1 MKSRS
6 APPPKEA
13 LAFLPDAEEIERTPI
28 NAGVPIT
35 LYVLLA
41 LFLSLLLWASL
52 SEIDTVVTARGRL
65 VTPHPN
71 IVLQPFET
79 ARILSL
85 PVRMGQIVTRGQT
98 LATLDPTI
106 VTADLA
112 QLKDRLASME
122 AQVRRLEAERQ
133 NSAFMTGTNDDD
145 VLQASLDQERRGH
158 YRARLQSLE
167 QTMGR
172 LQAAI
177 DTNRKDIQSLEA
189 WVKSL
194 QEIERMNSELYDRKY
209 QTRQLMLESREKRM
223 SVERDLV
230 VARNRELELRR
241 ERAAAEAD
249 KQAFTQEWKQKT
261 LEELVETRRERDSL
275 AEQIHKAELRNRLI
289 NLEAPEDGV
298 VLEIAKL
305 SPGSIVREA
314 EPFITLVPLEA
325 TLEAE
330 VQIDTADIG
339 RIKVGDPVRIKIDAF
354 PFQKHGILTGQL
366 AKLSQD
372 SFVKGAGSE
381 QEASAYYLGRVELG
395 PIHFRNLDKPARLVP
410 GMSMTAEIKIGQRT
424 IMTYFLYP
432 MMKALDEAGHE
443 P

>member
-1 MKSRS
+1 MKAKPTR
-6 APPPKEA
+6 PDRDA

-28 NAGVPIT
+28 NRGVPIT

-41 LFLSLLLWASL
+41 LFTSLLLWAAL
-52 SEIDTVVTARGRL
+52 SEIDQVVTARGRL
-65 VTPHPN
+65 VTPQPN

-85 PVRMGQIVTRGQT
+85 PVRMGQIVTKGQT

-112 QLKDRLASME
+112 QLRDRLQSMDS
-122 AQVRRLEAERQ
+122 QIRRLEAEQ
-133 NSAFMTGTNDDD
+133 HGTVLNSGDSADD
-145 VLQASLDQERRGH
+145 VLQASLDRERRGH

-167 QTMGR
+167 ESIGR

-177 DTNRKDIQSLEA
+177 VTNRKDITSLEA

-194 QEIERMNSELYDRKY
+194 QEIEQMNRELYERKY
-209 QTRQLMLESREKRM
+209 QTRQLMLESREKRI

-230 VARNRELELRR
+230 VKRTHEVELKREL
-241 ERAAAEAD
+241 AAAEAD
-249 KQAFTQEWKQKT
+249 KRAFTLEWKQKV

-275 AEQIHKAELRNRLI
+275 AEQIHKAELRSRLI
-289 NLEAPEDGV
+289 NLEAPADGV

-314 EPFITLVPLEA
+314 EAFITLVPLDA

-339 RIKVGDPVRIKIDAF
+339 RIKVGDAVRVKIDAF

-372 SFVKGAGSE
+372 SFVKSQTSD

-395 PIHFRNLDKPARLVP
+395 PVKFRHLDKPARLIP
-410 GMSMTAEIKIGQRT
+410 GMSMTAEIKIGKRT
-424 IMTYFLYP
+424 VLSYFLYP
-432 MMKALDEAGHE
+432 MMKALDEAGRE

>member
-1 MKSRS
+1 MKTR
-6 APPPKEA
+6 PTPHKEA

-28 NAGVPIT
+28 NSGIPIT
-35 LYVLLA
+35 MYVLLA
-41 LFLSLLLWASL
+41 LFVSLLIWASV
-52 SEIDTVVTARGRL
+52 SEIDQVVTARGRL
-65 VTPHPN
+65 VTPLPN

-79 ARILSL
+79 ARIMSL
-85 PVRMGQIVTRGQT
+85 PVRMGQIVSKGQT

-112 QLKDRLASME
+112 QLKDRLNSMD
-122 AQVRRLEAERQ
+122 AQMRRLESERHGTHFESGQ
-133 NSAFMTGTNDDD
+133 NEDDI
-145 VLQASLDQERRGH
+145 LQASLDQERRGH

-167 QTMGR
+167 ETIGR

-177 DTNRKDIQSLEA
+177 NTNRQDIASLET

-194 QEIERMNSELYDRKY
+194 HEIESMNSELYDRKY
-209 QTRQLMLESREKRM
+209 QTRQLMLESREKRI

-230 VARNRELELRR
+230 VARNHEVELRR
-241 ERAAAEAD
+241 DLAAAEAD
-249 KQAFTQEWKQKT
+249 KKAFTQEWKQKT

-314 EPFITLVPLEA
+314 EAFITLVPLAA

-339 RIKVGDPVRIKIDAF
+339 RIKVGDPVRVKIDAY

-372 SFVKGAGSE
+372 SFVKES
-381 QEASAYYLGRVELG
+381 QDQQASAYYLGRVDLG
-395 PIHFRNLDKPARLVP
+395 PIVFRNLDKPARLIP
-410 GMSMTAEIKIGQRT
+410 GMSMTAEIKIGKRT
-424 IMTYFLYP
+424 VMSYFLYP
-432 MMKALDEAGHE
+432 MIKAFDEAGRE

>member
-1 MKSRS
+1 MKTR
-6 APPPKEA
+6 PTPHKEA

-28 NAGVPIT
+28 NSGIPIT

-41 LFLSLLLWASL
+41 LFVSLLIWASV
-52 SEIDTVVTARGRL
+52 SEIDQVVTARGRL
-65 VTPHPN
+65 VTPLPN

-79 ARILSL
+79 ARIMSL
-85 PVRMGQIVTRGQT
+85 PVRMGQIVSKGQT

-112 QLKDRLASME
+112 QLKDRLSSMD
-122 AQVRRLEAERQ
+122 AQMRRLESERH
-133 NSAFMTGTNDDD
+133 GTSFQSGQNDDD
-145 VLQASLDQERRGH
+145 ILQASLDQERRGH

-167 QTMGR
+167 ETIGR

-177 DTNRKDIQSLEA
+177 NTNRKDISSLET

-194 QEIERMNSELYDRKY
+194 HEIESMNSELYDRKY
-209 QTRQLMLESREKRM
+209 QTRQLMLESREKRI

-230 VARNRELELRR
+230 VARNHEVELRR
-241 ERAAAEAD
+241 DLAAAEAD
-249 KQAFTQEWKQKT
+249 KKAFTQEWKQKT

-314 EPFITLVPLEA
+314 EAFITLVPLAA

-339 RIKVGDPVRIKIDAF
+339 RIKVGDPVRVKIDAY

-372 SFVKGAGSE
+372 SFVKES
-381 QEASAYYLGRVELG
+381 QDQQASAYYLGRVDLG
-395 PIHFRNLDKPARLVP
+395 PIVFRNLDKPARLIP
-410 GMSMTAEIKIGQRT
+410 GMSMTAEIKIGKRT
-424 IMTYFLYP
+424 VMSYFLYP
-432 MMKALDEAGHE
+432 MIKAFDEAGRE